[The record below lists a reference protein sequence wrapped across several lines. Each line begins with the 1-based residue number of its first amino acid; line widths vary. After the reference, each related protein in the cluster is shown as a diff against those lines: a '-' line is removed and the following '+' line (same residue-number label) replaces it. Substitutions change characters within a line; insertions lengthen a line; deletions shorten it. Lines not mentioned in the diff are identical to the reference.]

1 MKLCIK
7 RIYCDSCQKLVRGQ
21 ERKNNDHLELI
32 CPKCN
37 RVLWAHNGRVWRYA
51 TEAPK

>member
-1 MKLCIK
+1 MKLVVK
-7 RIYCDSCQKLVRGQ
+7 KTYCSNCRSLVRGQ
-21 ERKNNDHLELI
+21 ERKNNDHFELV

-37 RVLWAHNGRVWRYA
+37 RVLWTCNSLDWRYA